1 MIEVEYEK
9 YCFVDRYFYDSPAHR
24 TAAVERYPLVSAP
37 LPPHWQR
44 SRRESW
50 VVLHP
55 QGAPTPD
62 QGWKIHVSATPDG
75 AAEVLETVAAD
86 CLLHRVPFKFLDSRA
101 AVLAHNAKYAARG
114 ASGKFI
120 TLYPADE
127 TEFARALHR
136 LDPQLAG
143 RSGPYILNDLRW
155 GQGPLYVRYGG
166 FTERY
171 CLTAEGELVP
181 ALADPEGNL
190 VPDQRGPK
198 FSPPSWVAL
207 PEVLRPH
214 LDRRRARAGLP
225 YRVLR
230 PLHFSNA
237 GGVYLA
243 EEPDGSRQLVL
254 KEARPHAGLDVDGHD
269 AVHRLANEHAM
280 LTLLAGLPGVPTVL
294 GRFTCWEHEFLALS
308 HVEGVPLATELVR
321 RYPLATAGAD
331 DAAVA
336 GYTQWA
342 LEVVAKVTAA
352 VAALHERGVVF
363 GDLHPMNIMVGPDG
377 RITLLDFE
385 LAAPVSAATR
395 APLGA
400 PGYTAPP
407 GVGGFDVDHYALA
420 ALRLALFLP
429 LNSLCALAPGKVRS
443 LCAAVLARFPLPPEY
458 VRPILARLCAGAG
471 SPPPSTRDPVPPAFA
486 TGPADLARLRERITA
501 AIVAAATPQRADR
514 LFPGD
519 IAQFAEDGLG
529 LAHGAAGVLY
539 ALHTSGSG
547 RFPEYE
553 DWLLRALARR
563 GAGRP
568 GLFAGGHGIALVL
581 AEFGHIETARE
592 VLERL
597 AAATEACTGADLYEG
612 LSGIGL
618 TLLHL
623 GRVIGRSWLTEWG
636 LDLADRVAALVLAGV
651 AAMPFGAPG
660 LTRGGA
666 GVALFLSRAHA
677 EGGADELLDA
687 AGRAL
692 HRDLQHAE
700 LTADGALQ
708 VRAGRRLL
716 PYLAAGTAGIALAMA
731 ELLRLR
737 PDPVFTG
744 ALPAVQRALEAE
756 FTIHSGL
763 FTGRAGLVCALA
775 ALRGLPGVDGD
786 RVQDTLRGHVSRLAW
801 HAVPHGGGL
810 AFPGDA
816 LLRLSHDLA
825 TGSAGVLLALHAVTT
840 GALPLFARA
849 HEGR

>member
-37 LPPHWQR
+37 LPPQWRR

-50 VVLHP
+50 VMLHP
-55 QGAPTPD
+55 RGVATPE

-75 AAEVLETVAAD
+75 AAEVLAAVAED

-114 ASGKFI
+114 SSGKFI

-127 TEFARALHR
+127 TQLTRQLRR
-136 LDPQLAG
+136 LGPRLAG
-143 RSGPYILNDLRW
+143 RPGPYILNDLRF
-155 GQGPLYVRYGG
+155 GEGPLYVRYGA

-171 CLTAEGELVP
+171 CQSARGELVP

-190 VPDQRGPK
+190 VPDERGPR
-198 FSPPSWVAL
+198 FSPPDWVAI

-214 LDRRRARAGLP
+214 LARRRARAALP

-243 EEPDGSRQLVL
+243 EEPETGRTVVL
-254 KEARPHAGLDVDGHD
+254 KEARPHAGLDTDGHD
-269 AVHRLANEHAM
+269 AVHRLANEHDM
-280 LTLLAGLPGVPTVL
+280 LTLLAGAPGVPEVL
-294 GRFTCWEHEFLALS
+294 GRFRCWEHEFLALS

-321 RYPLATAGAD
+321 RYPLAGA
-331 DAAVA
+331 AADEAEVA
-336 GYTQWA
+336 GYTRWA
-342 LEVVAKVTAA
+342 LEVVEKVTAA
-352 VAALHERGVVF
+352 MAALHERGVVF
-363 GDLHPMNIMVGPDG
+363 GDLHPNNVMVGPDG
-377 RITLLDFE
+377 RVTLLDFE
-385 LAAPVSAATR
+385 LAAPVGAATR
-395 APLGA
+395 PPLGA

-443 LCAAVLARFPLPPEY
+443 LCAAVLARFPVPPEY
-458 VRPILARLCAGAG
+458 VRPILDRLCAG
-471 SPPPSTRDPVPPAFA
+471 SVPPPVADAEAVPPMFP
-486 TGPADLARLRERITA
+486 TGPADLDRLREQITA
-501 AIVAAATPQRADR
+501 AILASATPQRSDR

-529 LAHGAAGVLY
+529 LAHGAAGVLH
-539 ALHTSGSG
+539 ALHTSGCG
-547 RFPEYE
+547 RFPEFE
-553 DWLLRALARR
+553 DWLLRALIRR

-568 GLFAGGHGIALVL
+568 GLFAGRHGIALVL
-581 AEFGHIETARE
+581 AEFGHTGTALELIER
-592 VLERL
+592 
-597 AAATEACTGADLYEG
+597 AAASTEACAGADLYEG

-623 GRVIGRSWLTEWG
+623 GRTVGRSWLTEWG
-636 LDLADRVAALVLAGV
+636 LDLADRVAGRVLAGV
-651 AAMPFGAPG
+651 EAVPFGLPG
-660 LTRGGA
+660 LSRGGA
-666 GVALFLSRAHA
+666 GAALFLSHAHA
-677 EGGADELLDA
+677 EGGPDRLLDA
-687 AGRAL
+687 AGTAL

-700 LTADGALQ
+700 LTAAGALH
-708 VRAGRRLL
+708 VRAGRKLL
-716 PYLAAGTAGIALAMA
+716 PYLAAGTAGIAIAMA
-731 ELLRLR
+731 ELLRRR
-737 PDPVFTG
+737 PDPVFLG
-744 ALPAVQRALEAE
+744 ALPSVRRALEAE
-756 FTIHSGL
+756 FTVHSGL

-775 ALRGLPGVDGD
+775 ALRGLPEVDAGQLD
-786 RVQDTLRGHVSRLAW
+786 AALHRHVSRLAW

-825 TGSAGVLLALHAVTT
+825 TGSAGVLLALHTVAT
-840 GALPLFARA
+840 GALPLFGRVR
-849 HEGR
+849 EGR